1 MWTCRSPPYQPSA
14 AGSKR
19 RGGSTSTRHSP
30 SGTTSRSTTPYSRPR
45 VQVTVSAAAGT
56 VSVTSSAWKNGR
68 PRTSHLCSTPSGN
81 HAPPVASVTDQ
92 RAQRGARRRSR
103 AQAVARRAAASD
115 TGSPSTV
122 TGTPGRSTSMVATP
136 APRAATVSASPA
148 TTAATS
154 RSTAASTTTSS
165 GIGTP
170 ATTGRAGPQWTSVP
184 PSVTRTTTT
193 PAGGAAPTTARTARG
208 QSPVCSYAAKTS
220 PSAAN

>member
-81 HAPPVASVTDQ
+81 HAPPVAS
-92 RAQRGARRRSR
+92 
-103 AQAVARRAAASD
+103 
-115 TGSPSTV
+115 
-122 TGTPGRSTSMVATP
+122 P